1 MDFYK
6 DKRDPEQIKRMVEM
20 KQLSYLEINALE
32 GKEELKLS
40 KEEAKKY
47 LLLLEAKKVQSM
59 KLVAVQKKEFQ
70 QKMLAMEQQKAFD
83 EIFIEFGVETY

>member
-47 LLLLEAKKVQSM
+47 LLLLEAKKV
-59 KLVAVQKKEFQ
+59 
-70 QKMLAMEQQKAFD
+70 
-83 EIFIEFGVETY
+83 